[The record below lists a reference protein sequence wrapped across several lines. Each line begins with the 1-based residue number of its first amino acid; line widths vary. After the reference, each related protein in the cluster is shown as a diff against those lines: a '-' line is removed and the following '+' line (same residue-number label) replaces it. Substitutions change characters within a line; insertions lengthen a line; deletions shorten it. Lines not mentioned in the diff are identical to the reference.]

1 MEWTNYFKSVL
12 RGLIWALVVTIISAI
27 VFAFVMNRVTMG
39 EKVFNI
45 IYVVISCFAL
55 ILGSVIAVKSYG
67 SKGWIVGLAV
77 GCIFYIALYL
87 IGIIFG
93 AEATLTMYDFIK
105 FVLCLFIGL
114 FSGMLGINL

>member
-1 MEWTNYFKSVL
+1 MEWINYFKSVL
-12 RGLIWALVVTIISAI
+12 RGLVWALVITIIISI
-27 VFAFVMNRVTMG
+27 IFSFIMNSIPMG

-45 IYVVISCFAL
+45 IYVVISCLAL
-55 ILGSVIAVKSYG
+55 VVGSIIAVKSYG

-77 GCIFYIALYL
+77 GCIFYIVLYF
-87 IGIIFG
+87 IGILFG
-93 AEATLTMYDFIK
+93 AEAALTIYDFIK

>member
-1 MEWTNYFKSVL
+1 MEWINYFKSVL
-12 RGLIWALVVTIISAI
+12 RGLLWSLVITIIISI
-27 VFAFVMNRVTMG
+27 IFSFIMNKVPIG

-45 IYVVISCFAL
+45 IYVVISCLAL
-55 ILGSVIAVKSYG
+55 VAGSIIAVKSYG

-77 GCIFYIALYL
+77 GCIFYIVLYL
-87 IGIIFG
+87 IGILFG
-93 AEATLTMYDFIK
+93 AEATLTIYDFIK

>member
-27 VFAFVMNRVTMG
+27 VFAFVMNKVTMG

-67 SKGWIVGLAV
+67 SKGWVVGLAV

>member
-12 RGLIWALVVTIISAI
+12 RGLVWALVVTIISAI
-27 VFAFVMNRVTMG
+27 VFAFVMNKVTIG

-45 IYVVISCFAL
+45 IYVVISCLAL
-55 ILGSVIAVKSYG
+55 ILGSVMAVKSYG

-87 IGIIFG
+87 IGILFG

>member
-1 MEWTNYFKSVL
+1 MEWINYFKSVL
-12 RGLIWALVVTIISAI
+12 RGLLWSLVITIIISI
-27 VFAFVMNRVTMG
+27 IFSFKMNKVPIG

-45 IYVVISCFAL
+45 IYVVISCLAL
-55 ILGSVIAVKSYG
+55 VAGSIIAVKSYG

-77 GCIFYIALYL
+77 GCIFYIVLYL
-87 IGIIFG
+87 IGILFG
-93 AEATLTMYDFIK
+93 AEATLTIYDFIK

>member
-1 MEWTNYFKSVL
+1 MEWINYFKSVL
-12 RGLIWALVVTIISAI
+12 KGLAWALVITIIISI
-27 VFAFVMNRVTMG
+27 IFSFIMNNIPMG

-45 IYVVISCFAL
+45 IYVVISCLAL
-55 ILGSVIAVKSYG
+55 VLGSVIAVKSYG

-77 GCIFYIALYL
+77 GCIFYIVLYL
-87 IGIIFG
+87 IGILFG
-93 AEATLTMYDFIK
+93 AEATLTIYDFIK

>member
-12 RGLIWALVVTIISAI
+12 KGLIWALVITIIASI
-27 VFAFVMNRVTMG
+27 IFSFVMNRVTID
-39 EKVFNI
+39 EKIFNI
-45 IYVVISCFAL
+45 IYVVISCLAL
-55 ILGSVIAVKSYG
+55 VVGSVMAVKSYG

-77 GCIFYIALYL
+77 GCIFYIALYF
-87 IGIIFG
+87 IGILFG
-93 AEATLTMYDFIK
+93 AEATLTIYDFIK

>member
-1 MEWTNYFKSVL
+1 MEWTNYFKSVF
-12 RGLIWALVVTIISAI
+12 RGLLWALVITIIAAFI
-27 VFAFVMNRVTMG
+27 FAFVMNKITMG
-39 EKVFNI
+39 EKIFNI

-55 ILGSVIAVKSYG
+55 VAGSVIAVKSYG

-77 GCIFYIALYL
+77 GCIFYIALYF
-87 IGIIFG
+87 IGILFG
-93 AEATLTMYDFIK
+93 AEARLTIYDFIK

>member
-1 MEWTNYFKSVL
+1 MEWINYFKSVL
-12 RGLIWALVVTIISAI
+12 RGLVWALVITIIISI
-27 VFAFVMNRVTMG
+27 IFSFIMNSIPMG

-45 IYVVISCFAL
+45 IYVVISCLAL
-55 ILGSVIAVKSYG
+55 VVGSIIAVKSYG

-77 GCIFYIALYL
+77 GCIFYIGLYF
-87 IGIIFG
+87 IGILFG
-93 AEATLTMYDFIK
+93 AEATLTIYDFIK

>member
-1 MEWTNYFKSVL
+1 MEWINYFKSVL
-12 RGLIWALVVTIISAI
+12 RGLVWALVITIIISI
-27 VFAFVMNRVTMG
+27 IFSFIMNSIPMG

-45 IYVVISCFAL
+45 IYVVISCLAL
-55 ILGSVIAVKSYG
+55 VVGSIIAVKSYG

-77 GCIFYIALYL
+77 GCIFYIVLYF
-87 IGIIFG
+87 IGILFG
-93 AEATLTMYDFIK
+93 AEATLTIYDFIK